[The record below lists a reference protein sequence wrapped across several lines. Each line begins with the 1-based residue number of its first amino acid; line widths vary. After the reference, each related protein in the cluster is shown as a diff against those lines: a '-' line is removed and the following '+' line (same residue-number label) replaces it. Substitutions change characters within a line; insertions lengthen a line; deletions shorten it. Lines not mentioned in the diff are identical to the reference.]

1 MQGTVGERFLKKFTE
16 LLKTTRKWVFTH
28 NDPGKMIDL
37 DEDTQGIDDPKQI
50 TPELQQESFTQN
62 QERRKKQQ

>member
-1 MQGTVGERFLKKFTE
+1 MQGTVGERFLKKFAE

-28 NDPGKMIDL
+28 NNPGKIIDL
-37 DEDTQGIDDPKQI
+37 GEDTQGIDDPKQI
-50 TPELQQESFTQN
+50 TPEHQQESFKQN